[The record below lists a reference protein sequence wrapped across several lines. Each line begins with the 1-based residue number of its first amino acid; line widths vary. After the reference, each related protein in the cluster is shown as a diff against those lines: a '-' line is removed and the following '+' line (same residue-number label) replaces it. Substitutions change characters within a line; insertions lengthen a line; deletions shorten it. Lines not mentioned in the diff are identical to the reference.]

1 MEVKS
6 SMGVIVAAPT
16 AGSAGACPGAVLAV
30 ADALGKS
37 EEETAQALLVAGF
50 IGVLIAEH
58 ATFAAEVAGCM
69 AECGSGA
76 VRLPCGSGTHG
87 VLVSTAAPH

>member
-37 EEETAQALLVAGF
+37 EEETAQVGGQPPGF
-50 IGVLIAEH
+50 ERG
-58 ATFAAEVAGCM
+58 
-69 AECGSGA
+69 
-76 VRLPCGSGTHG
+76 P
-87 VLVSTAAPH
+87 VSVMWY